1 MNKALNLFLIFTAI
15 TLMACKNSKKEKESE
30 PQLSQKEVKRDLNDF
45 LVFENLLMKDDIE
58 NAEYINITF
67 TKEGALFTK
76 AQPTYIKIPFSKLN
90 LSQGFNL
97 SFSFITTDDD
107 GRKPQSFIAFVD
119 QYSSPSRI
127 PFYVYYPGNRI
138 SGVNGKQAFWA
149 EDYNPEKGSSRAY
162 YDSFKLS
169 KDKFYFVSVNLTE
182 TKLDIY
188 VNTELYA
195 SFEGLTPHDYNVEN
209 ISIGA
214 LVSNDNV
221 TYPFAGNIHGL
232 KIFNR
237 PLEESEI
244 VKVFNEQPVING
256 VEY

>member
-1 MNKALNLFLIFTAI
+1 MNRTLSFLIVFTAF
-15 TLMACKNSKKEKESE
+15 TVLSCKNPKKEKEVE
-30 PQLSQKEVKRDLNDF
+30 PQLSQKEEKRDLNEF

-58 NAEYINITF
+58 NAEYKNITF

-76 AQPTYIKIPFSKLN
+76 VQPTYIKIPFSDLN

-97 SFSFITTDDD
+97 SFSFTTTDDD
-107 GRKPQSFIAFVD
+107 GRKPQSLIAFVD

-138 SGVNGKQAFWA
+138 SGVNGKQALWA
-149 EDYNPEKGSSRAY
+149 EDYNPANGYSRSY

-169 KDKFYFVSVNLTE
+169 KDRFYFISVNVTE
-182 TKLDIY
+182 TKVNIF

-195 SFEGLTPHDYNVEN
+195 SFEGLTPHDYKVEN

-214 LVSNDNV
+214 LVSNENV

-237 PLEESEI
+237 PLEETEI
-244 VKVFNEQPVING
+244 VKVFNGQPVING